1 MSNENIT
8 PDQQGKLKVGIG
20 AYFALFFAVV
30 FFSGIFG
37 PTSASTLWIDAQI
50 SALNLQHPD
59 FPRWLTSWVKPLLSS
74 IDFTTLNGAF
84 GKVVTGVSQVDDALK
99 TTNGTFRGTGGSG
112 AMEGFLFAFGLIP
125 SVMFALAMINV
136 LEHYGALDA
145 ARKLL
150 SVILRPLLGI
160 PGVTGLAIIGSL
172 QSTDVGASLT
182 RALSDEEKITAKEKE
197 VLTMFQFSGGAMIT
211 NFFSSGA
218 VLFTLVLAS
227 GELAVP
233 TTIGACIG
241 VIFIMKVF
249 GANLM
254 RLYLAFFSDKNE
266 QENNNDEVSEKT
278 IKDNK

>member
-1 MSNENIT
+1 MSNETPI
-8 PDQQGKLKVGIG
+8 PDQSKEFKIGVG
-20 AYFALFFAVV
+20 AYFALFFAII

-37 PTSASTLWIDAQI
+37 PNSSTTLWIASQI
-50 SALNLQHPD
+50 NLLHTAHPGLAH
-59 FPRWLTSWVKPLLSS
+59 WTTAWIVPLLST
-74 IDFTTLNGAF
+74 IDFTTLNGSF
-84 GKVVTGVSQVDDALK
+84 GKVLTGVSQVDDALK
-99 TTNGTFRGTGGSG
+99 ATSGTYRGNGGSG

-136 LEHYGALDA
+136 LEHYGALNA

-150 SVILRPLLGI
+150 SVILRPLLGV
-160 PGVTGLAIIGSL
+160 PGITGLAIIGSL

-182 RALSDEEKITAKEKE
+182 RALADENKITAKEKE

-218 VLFTLVLAS
+218 VLFTLVLVS

-249 GANLM
+249 GANVM
-254 RLYLAFFSDKNE
+254 RLYLSILSDKDEPKTANE
-266 QENNNDEVSEKT
+266 TAEKQ
-278 IKDNK
+278 